1 MQDIAHILRRSV
13 PTPPTDFLSDEV
25 LRPLWL
31 RCCSLGLRRVEPQS
45 YCHGRLF
52 VVVPGSAF
60 AARLRQE
67 MAELLTRLRTEAGL
81 SDIRE
86 IVVRLAET
94 HYSPPAAAQ
103 KTVPDRRYPQAT
115 HCLASLSE
123 AVDDP
128 ALKASLAR
136 LAGTLTDVSARFAS
150 QHPQVS

>member
-1 MQDIAHILRRSV
+1 M
-13 PTPPTDFLSDEV
+13 PTTPADFLLAEA
-25 LRPLWL
+25 LRPKWL
-31 RCCSLGLRRVEPQS
+31 KCCSLTLQRVEPQF

-67 MAELLTRLRTEAGL
+67 RADLLVRLREEPGL

-86 IVVRLAET
+86 IVVRVIEDR
-94 HYSPPAAAQ
+94 
-103 KTVPDRRYPQAT
+103 VPRLMPSAPFPGRRYPQAT
-115 HCLASLSE
+115 RCLVSLAD

-136 LAGTLTDVSARFAS
+136 LAGTLSAAS
-150 QHPQVS
+150 AQCAIPPPPMP